1 MFETLTDRLTDVF
14 ARIGNKG
21 RLTEAN
27 VDEVM
32 REVRRALLEADV
44 NFKVVREFVAAVR
57 ERAVGEEV
65 LQSLSPAQ
73 TVISIV
79 NEELIKILGEE
90 PVPLQQAET
99 GPTII
104 MLVGLQGS
112 GKTTHAG
119 KLSNHLRKQGRNPL
133 LVAADVYRPA
143 AIDQLE
149 TL

>member
-1 MFETLTDRLTDVF
+1 MFETLTDRLNNAF
-14 ARIGNKG
+14 AKLGNKG
-21 RLTEAN
+21 KLTEAD

-44 NFKVVREFVAAVR
+44 NFKVVRDFVAAVR

-65 LQSLSPAQ
+65 LQALSPTQ

-79 NEELIKILGEE
+79 NDELIKVLGAE
-90 PVPLQQAET
+90 PVPLQQADT

-119 KLSNHLRKQGRNPL
+119 KLANHLRKQGRNPL
-133 LVAADVYRPA
+133 LVAADVY
-143 AIDQLE
+143 
-149 TL
+149 